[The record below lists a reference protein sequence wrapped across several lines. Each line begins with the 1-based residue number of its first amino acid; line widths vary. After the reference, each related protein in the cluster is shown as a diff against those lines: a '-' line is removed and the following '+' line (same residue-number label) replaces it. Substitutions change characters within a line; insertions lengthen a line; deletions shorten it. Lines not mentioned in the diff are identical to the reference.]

1 MESVVVNI
9 DSKKELR
16 FFLDLVKK
24 MGYKSRLLSQDDKE
38 DSALL
43 ALMNERE
50 NEETLPIETTL
61 KILKKI
67 ERKVSCYIPQSL

>member
-1 MESVVVNI
+1 MESILVNI
-9 DSKKELR
+9 GSKKEVK

-24 MGYKSRLLSQDDKE
+24 MGYNSRLLTPDDKE

-50 NEETLPIETTL
+50 NEEALPIETT
-61 KILKKI
+61 KRILKNIIK
-67 ERKVSCYIPQSL
+67 R